1 MTRDDVGPEAEAPGK
16 LSGHLVVP
24 DSNRDAIPANS
35 DDDRA
40 DMHDADDFAAKHAIE
55 LTEHG
60 RTRAAD
66 RSNFDDNLATWSRT

>member
-1 MTRDDVGPEAEAPGK
+1 MTNDDGGPNVEAPGK
-16 LSGHLVVP
+16 MSGHLVVP
-24 DSNRDAIPANS
+24 DGNRDAIPANA

-40 DMHDADDFAAKHAIE
+40 DMHDADDSAIKRAIQ

-60 RTRAAD
+60 RSRAAD